1 MNSYQRRLEQSSLQA
16 RAEQNALL
24 THPVTPYVRDLPYDT
39 PVVPLYPAISYQVV
53 AATQHGT
60 STVPCSVQDIL
71 SGDLSSFD
79 HGHQDDIDSV
89 TCNGDDLIFDGSII
103 RDAHDLDLF
112 LSSERHF
119 IHWSLPAHDLDRPKR
134 KGCGFIRSSEG
145 SIVFSACSHD
155 RDHFI
160 RAKRTHCWSL
170 HCPDC
175 MNDTAL
181 RNGARTQ
188 DRFDTY
194 VHLVRKESGY
204 TPTVSHWVVSPPQ
217 EFMKDAMQTLDS
229 YQYVVRHI
237 ESQLMDCGAVGGDL
251 VFHPWRQRADR
262 WELSPH
268 FHSLLFGYIDTKRF
282 RRQNPGWVIKKIHA
296 KQGVKSVKH
305 TIGYLQTHCGL
316 ARVEVNPDTVDWDSL
331 VLAHFIPGFNS
342 GKDADYSDEDYELL
356 SKGKG
361 RMVGDLS
368 DMDWLEWTMS
378 PLSADIHHR
387 YWGCLSYASI
397 VKVDS
402 CRQYRIRLCSE
413 CRSYLRVYNGFSDT
427 IGDYVRYI
435 VDSPVMCFA
444 RNAPAVRAFILRYK
458 ATLRENDM
466 KLEDLI
472 RMVPVA
478 VTSFEFENECIDLVM
493 PGPFAEPDSFF
504 IERQNRACGCSCSE
518 CDE

>member
-1 MNSYQRRLEQSSLQA
+1 
-16 RAEQNALL
+16 
-24 THPVTPYVRDLPYDT
+24 
-39 PVVPLYPAISYQVV
+39 
-53 AATQHGT
+53 
-60 STVPCSVQDIL
+60 
-71 SGDLSSFD
+71 
-79 HGHQDDIDSV
+79 
-89 TCNGDDLIFDGSII
+89 
-103 RDAHDLDLF
+103 
-112 LSSERHF
+112 
-119 IHWSLPAHDLDRPKR
+119 
-134 KGCGFIRSSEG
+134 
-145 SIVFSACSHD
+145 
-155 RDHFI
+155 
-160 RAKRTHCWSL
+160 
-170 HCPDC
+170 

-194 VHLVRKESGY
+194 VNLVRKESGY

-268 FHSLLFGYIDTKRF
+268 FHSLLFGYIDTRRF

-296 KQGVKSVKH
+296 KQGVRSVKH

-316 ARVEVNPDTVDWDSL
+316 ARVEVNPDSVDWDSL

-342 GKDADYSDEDYELL
+342 GKDADYSDEDYELF
-356 SKGKG
+356 SKGRG

-387 YWGCLSYASI
+387 YWGCLSYASS
-397 VKVDS
+397 VKVDT

-444 RNAPAVRAFILRYK
+444 RNASAVRAFILRFK
-458 ATLRENDM
+458 STLRENEM

-478 VTSFEFENECIDLVM
+478 VTAFEFEEDCIDLVM
-493 PGPFAEPDSFF
+493 SGPFTEPDSFF
-504 IERQNRACGCSCSE
+504 LERQRRACGCSCCTG